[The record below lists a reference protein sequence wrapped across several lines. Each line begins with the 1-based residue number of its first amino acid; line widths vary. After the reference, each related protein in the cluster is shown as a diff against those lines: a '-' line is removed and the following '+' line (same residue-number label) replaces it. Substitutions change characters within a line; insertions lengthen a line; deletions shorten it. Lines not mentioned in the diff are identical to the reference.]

1 MFNTILAAALLND
14 DADEL
19 RTINEVRG
27 PMLSH
32 VTQFGFW
39 VTLTRPVHRPL
50 HSRQLEGIFMD
61 VDKTYTNRSNIV
73 TLFIETCTLV
83 YPSGYVSAGD
93 ALRSRSDFDAST
105 SCGPPLRA
113 FTFPLTPVGDLT
125 SISGPYRRYEMP
137 WALA

>member
-1 MFNTILAAALLND
+1 
-14 DADEL
+14 
-19 RTINEVRG
+19 
-27 PMLSH
+27 
-32 VTQFGFW
+32 
-39 VTLTRPVHRPL
+39 
-50 HSRQLEGIFMD
+50 MD

-125 SISGPYRRYEMP
+125 SISGPYRQYEMP
-137 WALA
+137 AVGVGLGLKGNDRGDSACDYL